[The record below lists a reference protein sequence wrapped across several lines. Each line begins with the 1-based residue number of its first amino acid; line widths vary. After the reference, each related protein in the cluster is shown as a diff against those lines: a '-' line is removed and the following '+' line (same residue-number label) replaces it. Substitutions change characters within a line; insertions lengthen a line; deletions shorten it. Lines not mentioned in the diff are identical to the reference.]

1 MSGALV
7 KRLKRCSRAAVSTA
21 AGAPPH
27 RNAETG
33 VLVSATTRTAGR
45 DLRVNLS
52 FSEHRLQVGEL
63 VHRGEELIDLPLLH
77 GLAQQAL
84 DCFRAASEA
93 ELPSW
98 AA

>member
-1 MSGALV
+1 VTNPASGGLSG
-7 KRLKRCSRAAVSTA
+7 SRQHPTHVSQ
-21 AGAPPH
+21 
-27 RNAETG
+27 
-33 VLVSATTRTAGR
+33 L
-45 DLRVNLS
+45 
-52 FSEHRLQVGEL
+52 RLQGGEL
-63 VHRGEELIDLPLLH
+63 VHGGEELIDLPLLH